1 VQIVVNI
8 HEYDLLTVVYGF
20 ERVSFLRKVPRTGQ
34 LLRSATA
41 TGNPFDNQRQL
52 FG

>member
-8 HEYDLLTVVYGF
+8 HEYDLLTVGYGL

-34 LLRSATA
+34 LLRSAT
-41 TGNPFDNQRQL
+41 GNPFDNQRQL